1 MISVIVP
8 IYNVA
13 PYIEECLTSI
23 TRQTYT
29 DLEVL
34 LIDDCGTDS
43 SMQIAEA
50 FCKSCSGNIRFKIIH
65 HSLNRG
71 LSAARNTGI
80 EAATGDF
87 ISFVD
92 SDDYLDPHF
101 FERLMKECNDSLM
114 VVSAP
119 MAVRDEEITVYRPDW
134 IASKSKIITP
144 DKFAEYFLLEKV
156 CHTAWGKIVR
166 KSLYEQVR
174 FREGR
179 NNEDTL
185 FNLDAIQFIE
195 AQDLPIRVVTECL
208 YFYRQ
213 RENSICFAK
222 NDDINIQSI
231 NNLDEV
237 IEKCKVIHPE
247 LVGDLQ
253 KKQIR
258 TLYRSIFYALETTR
272 DFRAYIW
279 ECNKLK
285 QYNIRLIDQL
295 QLPNMSHYSRIF
307 RRFPAIYWIYY
318 RIATHSHK
326 S

>member
-13 PYIEECLTSI
+13 PYIEECLLSI
-23 TRQTYT
+23 AMQTYS

-34 LIDDCGTDS
+34 LIDDCGTDD
-43 SMQIAEA
+43 SMRIAEA
-50 FCKSCSGNIRFKIIH
+50 FCENYSGDIQFKILH
-65 HSLNRG
+65 HNRNRG

-80 EAATGDF
+80 NAATGEF

-92 SDDYLDPHF
+92 SDDYLAPQF
-101 FERLMKECNDSLM
+101 FERLLKESKDSLM
-114 VVSAP
+114 VASAP
-119 MAVRDEEITVYRPDW
+119 MAVRDGKITIYRQDW
-134 IASKSKIITP
+134 ITSERTIITP
-144 DKFAEYFLLEKV
+144 DKFAECFLLEKV
-156 CHTAWGKIVR
+156 CHTAWGKIAR
-166 KSLYEQVR
+166 RSLYEQVK

-185 FNLDAIQFIE
+185 FNLDAIHFVESQ
-195 AQDLPIRVVTECL
+195 ALPVRAVPECL

-237 IEKCKVIHPE
+237 IKECKVIHPE
-247 LVGDLQ
+247 LVNDLQ
-253 KKQIR
+253 QKHIR
-258 TLYRSIFYALETTR
+258 TIYRSIFFALETTR

-279 ECNKLK
+279 ECKKLK

-295 QLPNMSHYSRIF
+295 QLPNMSHYARIF
-307 RRFPAIYWIYY
+307 RRLPAMYWIYY
-318 RIATHSHK
+318 RIVTLFHK